1 MDKYEFNIKVEKMKK
16 AVDRKDYTTA
26 ARLAD
31 SLGWER
37 STNAKV
43 LMMIAQIYEKLERYA
58 DARNA
63 LTAVYNRVPVGK
75 RIVYKLAELAV
86 KCDDVEE
93 ALDLYREYQ
102 EIAPND
108 PTKLIL
114 AYKIST
120 ARGDDLEKRIS
131 ILEAY
136 RRRDFDE
143 KWAYE
148 LATLYQQAGKG
159 SECVALCDE
168 IILWFG
174 VGPYVDRAMTLK
186 VAYEPLTP
194 EQEERRANRDYYEQK
209 LAEVA
214 AASMQVS
221 QTIAPADAFADAVS
235 EHKPS
240 DDENEEASAS
250 PQDAAGFPTNAP
262 DVSPV
267 VKEADLHLTM
277 QQELAQAIQST
288 SDDLNS
294 ETTTN
299 EWITDKPLSVDR
311 VGEDID
317 GQYTLFRT
325 ASEEIGEP
333 HVPEHTRTFSFGAL
347 LTKTRRLDSLRD
359 LAELNNSRLAEK
371 EQNAYDELT
380 EAFEAAVAEEASSEI
395 STEPVVDTT
404 VTESVTAPAEDENT
418 VAESVASPAEDESV
432 VAVAVASPAEDESA
446 VAVAV
451 ASPVEDESAVAVA
464 VASPA
469 EDESAAAVAVAS
481 PAEDESTAA
490 VAVASPAEDE
500 SAVAVAVA
508 SPVENDSAEPSAD
521 AVTEAITPEVPSK
534 PQHMIFCHVLKLNDE
549 TPTIAQIKE
558 SIRQAHEVSGIPA
571 ASIARIGVDKIN
583 RAGFSAVL
591 AKLEGRDL
599 LLEHAG
605 ELTQRAIDQLISAV
619 DEPPCTTVILLA
631 DDAAGV
637 AELYQKAPALFPLS
651 ANETVEEEEISFD
664 LDGFLKAE
672 ATIAADEA
680 GGDSDTPESAFEASS
695 LSENIPQANP
705 SKELS
710 PDEFTRFIIEYA
722 LENDCKF
729 DSMAELAL
737 AAHIDRMELN
747 RESLTRDAAIEL
759 ADDIIDRADH
769 WTLKCLFVSR
779 YDKEGYLIIKESHIH

>member
-464 VASPA
+464 VASP
-469 EDESAAAVAVAS
+469 
-481 PAEDESTAA
+481 
-490 VAVASPAEDE
+490 
-500 SAVAVAVA
+500 
-508 SPVENDSAEPSAD
+508 VENDSAEPSAD